1 MRAVATTV
9 AQVALVSLGTV
20 AAFASPAAAAPRKPS
35 TKNACLAAHEEGL
48 ALRTQKKPHAAH
60 DSFVS
65 CARSECSV
73 VIRKECAEQLAL
85 AEKDAPTVA
94 LEARD
99 EAGLDAPAV
108 KVTMDGAPLTER
120 LTGTAVDVEPGE
132 HVFHFLRADGKAI
145 DQRVLVVEGDKN
157 RKVLA
162 DFATLVKATG
172 PEPAKGPPPLGAQ
185 PIPIASFALAGVA
198 VVGLGS
204 FMFFALSGKSTEH
217 DLASSCGPRCS
228 DDEVSPVKT
237 KYATADVSLFIGIA
251 AAAVAVVLAVPA
263 ITGGPAKTARVVQT
277 APPWMPRVT
286 MRSRL

>member
-1 MRAVATTV
+1 MRAVATV
-9 AQVALVSLGTV
+9 VVIAVSAAL
-20 AAFASPAAAAPRKPS
+20 AAPAAAAPRGKAGA
-35 TKNACLAAHEEGL
+35 KNVCLAAHEEGL

-60 DSFVS
+60 EKFVS
-65 CARSECSV
+65 CARAECSV
-73 VIRKECAEQLAL
+73 VVRKECAEQLAL

-120 LTGTAVDVEPGE
+120 LTGTALDVEPGE
-132 HVFHFLRADGKAI
+132 HLFHFQRADGKSI

-162 DFATLVKATG
+162 DFATLVKPIG
-172 PEPAKGPPPLGAQ
+172 PQPPPPPPPKAA
-185 PIPIASFALAGVA
+185 IPIASFALAGVA

-204 FMFFALSGKSTEH
+204 FTFFALSGKSTEH

-228 DDEVSPVKT
+228 DDQVSPVHT
-237 KYATADVSLFIGIA
+237 KYAIADVSLAIGVA
-251 AAAVAVVLAVPA
+251 AAAVAVVLAWPA
-263 ITGGPAKTARVVQT
+263 LTGSPAVKSASATSMLWRQ
-277 APPWMPRVT
+277 P
-286 MRSRL
+286 